1 MEKIENIEKYPENF
15 KGEKMSNSNQQLM
28 PVFSLGGVSATT
40 PTASSSLIET
50 NKTSKLKKSSNNDSA
65 VSLSPLS
72 SSPLP
77 SLQQQQQ
84 KQQHQIDAAAFNSTL
99 KLKTLIKRN
108 QAAAVLSD
116 KLNNSAVDLHCK
128 SPDQSGLNRIVSR
141 SNIIVSPRFSI
152 TSNSSVK
159 TTSPTQNVNLINS
172 TIYEFQEKKSFDS
185 SQLILK
191 TTTANN
197 NNNNNTGTKSQ
208 NTTPT
213 TPNRLFP
220 DLNGF
225 KLNPDI
231 VTSTSLLAI
240 TNNKINGV
248 GQIKRRILSTV
259 DIKLK
264 EENDNR
270 LRELD
275 FLSTIGTGTFG
286 RVMCVRQKA
295 TKKYFALKIMS
306 IINIIKLKQ
315 VDHVKNEKNILESI
329 NHPFIVK
336 LFWTH
341 HTDQFLCK
349 YCFVNNF

>member
-15 KGEKMSNSNQQLM
+15 KGEKMSNSKNQQLM

-84 KQQHQIDAAAFNSTL
+84 QQQNQIDTAAFNSTL

-191 TTTANN
+191 TATNN
-197 NNNNNTGTKSQ
+197 NNNN
-208 NTTPT
+208 
-213 TPNRLFP
+213 
-220 DLNGF
+220 
-225 KLNPDI
+225 KLPQ
-231 VTSTSLLAI
+231 LA
-240 TNNKINGV
+240 
-248 GQIKRRILSTV
+248 
-259 DIKLK
+259 
-264 EENDNR
+264 
-270 LRELD
+270 
-275 FLSTIGTGTFG
+275 
-286 RVMCVRQKA
+286 
-295 TKKYFALKIMS
+295 Y
-306 IINIIKLKQ
+306 
-315 VDHVKNEKNILESI
+315 
-329 NHPFIVK
+329 
-336 LFWTH
+336 
-341 HTDQFLCK
+341 
-349 YCFVNNF
+349 